1 MIFFFCLVLHR
12 RSAVRVLFLP
22 ALVGPILTTIF
33 YPSLSWAGMGKAGGG
48 GLYNIHFLCN

>member
-22 ALVGPILTTIF
+22 ALVGPVLTTIF